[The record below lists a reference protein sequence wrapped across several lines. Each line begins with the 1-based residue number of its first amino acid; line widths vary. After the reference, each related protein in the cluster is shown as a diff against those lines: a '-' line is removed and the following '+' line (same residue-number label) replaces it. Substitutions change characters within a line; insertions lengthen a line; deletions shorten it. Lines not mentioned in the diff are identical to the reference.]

1 MKNAL
6 IATALVA
13 AIGLLAG
20 CSSQGNDSL
29 GNPAAGEQLANTK
42 GAATGQ
48 SCIDC
53 HGAGGNAPIDATYPK
68 LGGQYRDYL
77 VHALQMYRSGA
88 RSNALMSQQARD
100 LTDEQIRDLA
110 AYFASQP
117 TQLRDLSPH

>member
-77 VHALQMYRSGA
+77 VHALQMYRSGD

-100 LTDEQIRDLA
+100 LSDEQIRDLA

>member
-13 AIGLLAG
+13 ALGLLAG
-20 CSSQGNDSL
+20 CSSQEASL

-53 HGAGGNAPIDATYPK
+53 HGASGNAPIDATYPK

-77 VHALQMYRSGA
+77 VHALQMYRSGD
-88 RSNALMSQQARD
+88 RSNALMAQQARD
-100 LTDEQIRDLA
+100 LSDEQIRNLA

>member
-13 AIGLLAG
+13 ALGLLAG
-20 CSSQGNDSL
+20 CSSQDNGSL
-29 GNPAAGEQLANTK
+29 GNAAAGEQLANTK

-77 VHALQMYRSGA
+77 VHALQAYRSGD
-88 RSNALMSQQARD
+88 RQQALMSQQAAN
-100 LTDEQIRDLA
+100 LTDEQINDLA

-117 TQLRDLSPH
+117 SQLHDLATQ

>member
-13 AIGLLAG
+13 ALGLLAG
-20 CSSQGNDSL
+20 CSSQGNDPL

-68 LGGQYRDYL
+68 LGGQYRDYI
-77 VHALQMYRSGA
+77 VHALQMYRSGD

-100 LTDEQIRDLA
+100 LTDEQIHDLA

>member
-13 AIGLLAG
+13 ALGLLAG
-20 CSSQGNDSL
+20 CSSQDNGSL
-29 GNPAAGEQLANTK
+29 GNAAAGEQLANTK

-77 VHALQMYRSGA
+77 VHALQMYRSGD

-100 LTDEQIRDLA
+100 LSDEQIRDLA

>member
-77 VHALQMYRSGA
+77 VHALQMYRSGD
-88 RSNALMSQQARD
+88 RSNVLMSQQARD

-110 AYFASQP
+110 AYFAAQP